1 MDPLIGSALIGGA
14 SSLIGNIFGKKSNDN
29 ANETNLRIAQ
39 MNNQWNER
47 MLQKE
52 MDYNFEM
59 WQKQNDYNDPSAQRA
74 RMQAAGFNPYMA
86 LGQIGSGTAGSVGGV
101 KTPSAQPVTVQP
113 YQPDFS
119 GIGQAAQSYVS
130 NRIASKQAESVVS
143 VNEAEANQLRIENQ
157 YKATQLVSEIMERME
172 NTRNTKA
179 KRIYQGIMNNYAD
192 EQFSSDIQLKNRQ
205 IQSIEADVRA
215 KSVDTAIKELEL
227 AGFPKQ
233 FQLTLASMSADILLK
248 SAQTKQTKQ
257 QTIHEVQKMFKTFE
271 EKNNFKINNS
281 ILERTA
287 KFIVDKA
294 KFDVFKGHTLQS
306 TAAGLGYTIGSKI
319 KELW

>member
-1 MDPLIGSALIGGA
+1 MDPIFGNAIIQGA
-14 SSLIGNIFGKKSNDN
+14 SSLIGNIFGKKSNDDTN
-29 ANETNLRIAQ
+29 RTNLKIAQ
-39 MNNQWNER
+39 LNNDWNER

-52 MDYNFEM
+52 MDYNYDM
-59 WQKQNDYNDPSAQRA
+59 WLKQNAYNDPLAQRA

-101 KTPSAQPVTVQP
+101 STPSAQPVTMQP
-113 YQPDFS
+113 FQPDFS
-119 GIGQAAQSYVS
+119 GIGDAAQSYVS

-143 VNEAEANQLRIENQ
+143 VNEEEANQLRIENQ
-157 YKATQLVSEIMERME
+157 YKATQLVSEILERME

-192 EQFSSDIQLKNRQ
+192 DQFSSDIQLKNRQ

-233 FQLTLASMSADILLK
+233 FQLSLASMAADILLK

-257 QTIHEVQKMFKTFE
+257 QTVHEVQKMFKTFE
-271 EKNNFKINNS
+271 EKNNIKINNS
-281 ILERTA
+281 ILRRSAEN
-287 KFIVDKA
+287 IVNKSYSDSYSSMSP
-294 KFDVFKGHTLQS
+294 FGFVLHLLDND
-306 TAAGLGYTIGSKI
+306 
-319 KELW
+319 

>member
-1 MDPLIGSALIGGA
+1 MDPIIGSALIGGA
-14 SSLIGNIFGKKSNDN
+14 SSLISNIFGKKNNDKSN
-29 ANETNLRIAQ
+29 EQNLKIAQ

-47 MLQKE
+47 MMQKQ
-52 MDYNFEM
+52 MDYNYSM
-59 WQKQNDYNDPSAQRA
+59 WQKQNAYNDPSAQRA

-101 KTPSAQPVTVQP
+101 NTPSAQSVTVQP

-119 GIGQAAQSYVS
+119 GIGQAAQSYVA

-143 VNEAEANQLRIENQ
+143 VNEEEANQLRIENQ

-233 FQLTLASMSADILLK
+233 FQLTLASMTADILLK

-257 QTIHEVQKMFKTFE
+257 QTVHEVQKMLKTYE
-271 EKNNFKINNS
+271 EKNNIKINNS
-281 ILERTA
+281 ILRRSAEN
-287 KFIVDKA
+287 IVNKSYSDSYSSMSPFGFMLHLLDKN
-294 KFDVFKGHTLQS
+294 
-306 TAAGLGYTIGSKI
+306 
-319 KELW
+319 